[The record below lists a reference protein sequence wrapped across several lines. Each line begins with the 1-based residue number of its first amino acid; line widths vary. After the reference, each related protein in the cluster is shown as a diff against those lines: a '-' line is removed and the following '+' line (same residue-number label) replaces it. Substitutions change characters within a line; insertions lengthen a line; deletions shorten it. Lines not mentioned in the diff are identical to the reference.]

1 MGRNLHMIS
10 LKPLTFIGHGFKS
23 EIDNSGDRQ
32 KKRKLP
38 EAHTYW
44 NNTIVSQS
52 RNRITNKQL
61 EILDL
66 AWT

>member
-1 MGRNLHMIS
+1 MIS

-38 EAHTYW
+38 DKDS
-44 NNTIVSQS
+44 NLRQF
-52 RNRITNKQL
+52 
-61 EILDL
+61 
-66 AWT
+66 